1 MEESVMRRI
10 AIGSVIAIALLVS
23 GSRMWAQ
30 ERTWITITVAGME
43 RGGFVPRD
51 VPYTQRGPS
60 VGVYLFDRQDVR
72 MPDGQALT
80 GFDFI
85 GWREGAATRV
95 QVFALVPKSGTP
107 NTYLP
112 GGDSRNLDRR
122 DFASYLV
129 RPDEA
134 QPIAE
139 MSTLGIPP
147 MVLRSVVRNST
158 PR

>member
-1 MEESVMRRI
+1 MRQI
-10 AIGSVIAIALLVS
+10 TIGSFIAIALLVS
-23 GSRMWAQ
+23 GSRTWAQ
-30 ERTWITITVAGME
+30 ERTWITITAAGTE

-51 VPYTQRGPS
+51 VPYTQGGPS

-95 QVFALVPKSGTP
+95 QVFALLPKAGMP

-112 GGDSRNLDRR
+112 GGDNRNLARR

-129 RPDEA
+129 RPDGS

-139 MSTLGIPP
+139 MSALGIPP
-147 MVLRSVVRNST
+147 MVLRSVVRNSA